1 MTGTTEAET
10 TEETATVAAE
20 PGGSGATE
28 EGEDKEDG
36 ASRIMTTEV
45 HVQRRMTTIGEAVVG
60 EAHRDE
66 NLVDF
71 FYSINFVFLSSS
83 LPPF

>member
-28 EGEDKEDG
+28 EGEDKEDILCREG
-36 ASRIMTTEV
+36 
-45 HVQRRMTTIGEAVVG
+45 G
-60 EAHRDE
+60 
-66 NLVDF
+66 
-71 FYSINFVFLSSS
+71 
-83 LPPF
+83 